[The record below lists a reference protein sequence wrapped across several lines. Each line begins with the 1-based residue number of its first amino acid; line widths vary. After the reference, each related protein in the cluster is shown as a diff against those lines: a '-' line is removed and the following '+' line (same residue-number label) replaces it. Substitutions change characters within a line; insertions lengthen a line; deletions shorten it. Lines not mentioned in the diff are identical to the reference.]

1 MKDFDALEF
10 RNALG
15 RFATGVT
22 IVTTVDAAGERYGV
36 TANSYNSVSL
46 DPPLVL
52 WSLAKTSR
60 SIDAYRNADVFA
72 VHILSAHQEEL
83 AMRFASPVADK
94 FAGLHVHEG
103 HGGVPLFDECAA
115 HFECVTENTFEGGD
129 HVIFLGRVVSFER
142 GDSEP
147 LVFHDGRF
155 TRVNGQESA
164 E

>member
-10 RNALG
+10 RSVLG

-22 IVTTVDAAGERYGV
+22 VVTTVDEAGEWYGV

-46 DPPLVL
+46 DPPLIL
-52 WSLAKTSR
+52 WSLAKDSR
-60 SIDAYRNADVFA
+60 NFDVFQKADAFA
-72 VHILSAHQEEL
+72 VHILSAHQEAL
-83 AMRFASPVADK
+83 AMKFASPATDK
-94 FAGLHVHEG
+94 FADLHVHEG

-115 HFECVTENTFEGGD
+115 HLECTVENRMDGGD
-129 HVIFLGRVVSFER
+129 HIIYLGRVVNFER

-155 TRVNGQESA
+155 TRVNWPQSA